1 MMGLE
6 GKVAVVTGSSR
17 GIGAAIARKLAAEGV
32 RVVVNHRDSA
42 EQAQEVADT
51 IIANG
56 GEAAI
61 VQADVS
67 DHEQAQSLIKA
78 AIETFGRL
86 DILVNNAGATR
97 DMLLMR
103 MKETDWD
110 IVIATNLK
118 SVFNC
123 CKAAMRPMMRLRRGR
138 IVNITSIAGL
148 QGNAGQAN
156 YAAAKAGLVGF
167 TRSLAKEVGSRNI
180 TINAVAPG
188 LIPTAL
194 TEGLPQELI
203 GEAIRRTPLGRVGR
217 PEDVA
222 EAVAFLVSD
231 AASFITGQV
240 LVVDGGLAIG

>member
-32 RVVVNHRDSA
+32 KVVVNHRDSA
-42 EQAQEVADT
+42 EQAQEVADA
-51 IIANG
+51 IIGNG
-56 GEAAI
+56 GEVAI

-86 DILVNNAGATR
+86 DILVNNAGTTR

-123 CKAAMRPMMRLRRGR
+123 CKAAMRPMMRQRCGR

-167 TRSLAKEVGSRNI
+167 TRSLAKEVGSRKI
-180 TINAVAPG
+180 TVNAVAPG

-217 PEDVA
+217 PVEVA

>member
-188 LIPTAL
+188 LIHTAL